1 MNEFLKKIV
10 VLTEELITAD
20 GFHSLIIINDMEL
33 EYAKHI
39 KEILGQIKNGCSTTA
54 SVVITQ
60 PAAALAASIS
70 EIKELNRELKKL
82 KR

>member
-10 VLTEELITAD
+10 VLTEELIKAD

-39 KEILGQIKNGCSTTA
+39 KEILGHRRDINNAAFLEEKKMNPEEIAKNYES
-54 SVVITQ
+54 
-60 PAAALAASIS
+60 L
-70 EIKELNRELKKL
+70 
-82 KR
+82 